1 MANSRTKARAKSQET
16 RNNIIAVA
24 IGLFR
29 AKGYART
36 SMSEIARQAGVDP
49 SSFYYYFASKEA
61 LIEYADKILLTISS
75 AKILNCVAN

>member
-61 LIEYADKILLTISS
+61 LIES
-75 AKILNCVAN
+75 ILNPNE

>member
-49 SSFYYYFASKEA
+49 
-61 LIEYADKILLTISS
+61 
-75 AKILNCVAN
+75 

>member
-1 MANSRTKARAKSQET
+1 MANSRTKTRAKSQET

-29 AKGYART
+29 AKGYTRT

-49 SSFYYYFASKEA
+49 SSFT
-61 LIEYADKILLTISS
+61 TISLRKKRLLK
-75 AKILNCVAN
+75 AF